1 MLKKIL
7 RMRWYGW
14 VAMVAGLAILAGYV
28 GQRSRGGK
36 KHVGQIFAKA
46 ALGPLVI
53 NLVESGTVKPR
64 EQIIIKSRVEG
75 KATILYLIQ
84 EGTKVRQGELLVELD
99 TSTIQDNKVNQEITV
114 QNTESSYVQATENLE
129 VVKNQAKAD
138 TEKAELTLRFGQ
150 EDLKKYK
157 DGEYPKVY
165 KEYVGKITLAEEEL
179 QRARDK
185 LKWSE
190 QLFKEKYLSET
201 ELRSDQLAQKRCEL
215 DVQTTTANLSLLE
228 NYTYKRQI
236 DELASNVSQAAMA
249 LERIR
254 RSASANIVQ
263 AEAQLK
269 ARELELN
276 RQKQK
281 LEKLNQQIEMSKIY
295 APADGLVIYSTSART
310 SWRGNAEPLAEGQ
323 EVFERQ
329 ELIYLPT
336 ADTYIGEIRVHE
348 TNLKKIY
355 LGLPVRVRVDALP
368 GQIFMGKIT
377 RIAPLPDAQVMFMNP
392 DLKLYATTV
401 EIEGG
406 ANVLKSGMNCE
417 AEIIVEQH
425 REVVHVPVQ
434 CVVRESGSPVVY
446 VKRSTGGTEKRKVE
460 LGNDNNRMIHIVS
473 GLREGEEVLLTPP
486 LEVAVS
492 IRSAEEM
499 LQVDIPERKGAAEA
513 KGGEAAAPAATEEE
527 NNGGERRS
535 RREGGTGNLTA
546 EQQKELRE
554 RLANMS
560 EEERAALRQRRQV
573 SGGAR
578 QGGGGRPERSEAAPA
593 AAQ

>member
-1 MLKKIL
+1 MLKKIM
-7 RMRWYGW
+7 RIRWYGW
-14 VAMVAGLAILAGYV
+14 VAMAMLLAILVGYLRQQ
-28 GQRSRGGK
+28 GQGDK
-36 KHVGQIFAKA
+36 KETGQIFVA
-46 ALGPLVI
+46 AGRGPLVI
-53 NLVESGTVKPR
+53 NLIESGTIKPR

-84 EGTKVRQGELLVELD
+84 EGTKVKQGELLVELD
-99 TSTIQDNKVNQEITV
+99 TSTSQDNKVNQEITV
-114 QNTESSYVQATENLE
+114 QNTESSYIQSTENLE

-138 TEKAELTLRFGQ
+138 TEKSELTLRFAQ

-165 KEYVGKITLAEEEL
+165 KEYIGKITLAEEEL
-179 QRARDK
+179 QRAKDK

-228 NYTYKRQI
+228 DYTYKRQS
-236 DELASNVSQAAMA
+236 DELASNVSQATMA

-276 RQKQK
+276 RQRQK
-281 LEKLNQQIEMSKIY
+281 LEKLNLQIEMSKVY
-295 APADGLVIYSTSART
+295 APADGLVIYSTSAKT
-310 SWRGNAEPLAEGQ
+310 SWRGNSEPLAEGQ

-336 ADTYIGEIRVHE
+336 ADTYIAEIRIHE

-355 LGLPVRVRVDALP
+355 LGLPVRVRIDALP

-406 ANVLKSGMNCE
+406 GNVLKSGMNCE
-417 AEIIVEQH
+417 SEIIVEQH
-425 REVVHVPVQ
+425 RDVVYVPVQ
-434 CVVRESGSPVVY
+434 CVVRESGNPVVY
-446 VKRSTGGTEKRKVE
+446 VKKITGGIEKRVIE
-460 LGNDNNRMIHIVS
+460 LGSDNNRMIHVIR
-473 GLREGEEVLLTPP
+473 GLQGGEEVLLTPP

-492 IRSAEEM
+492 IRSSEGMIDSE
-499 LQVDIPERKGAAEA
+499 IPERKEPS
-513 KGGEAAAPAATEEE
+513 EAAAPAAKKDE
-527 NNGGERRS
+527 NGGTERRA
-535 RREGGTGNLTA
+535 RREGGAANMTP

-554 RLANMS
+554 RMANMS
-560 EEERAALRQRRQV
+560 EEERAAMRQRRQTN
-573 SGGAR
+573 GTAR
-578 QGGGGRPERSEAAPA
+578 QGQSAPA
-593 AAQ
+593 TAPQP